1 MNGHRV
7 TAIGGGTGLAN
18 LLDGLRTRTENIT
31 AIVSV
36 ADDGGSSGILRD
48 EFGMLPPGDFRSCL
62 VALSDADPEIKDLFK
77 YRFATE
83 SSLAGHSLGNLLIAA
98 LSNLSGSFENAIDV
112 SSQLLNIK
120 GKVIPSSLE
129 NIVLMAEMMDE
140 KIVSGESNI
149 TSYESA
155 IKKVFIG
162 EPDTVAYPPA
172 EDAIGQAELI
182 IVGPGSLY
190 TSVLPNFLIKGIR
203 DAIRD
208 ASAPCVY
215 ICNVATQVGETEGF
229 NAGDHVHALLDHIGE
244 GVIDYVVVNDNVKDR
259 LPNEV
264 KYGSV
269 SPDGLPINGVV
280 ALYENVVNTGS
291 PMLHDAKKLGEMLLN
306 ALEKGTLSKDSIADR
321 GVL

>member
-18 LLDGLRTRTENIT
+18 LLDGLRMRTENIT

-62 VALSDADPEIKDLFK
+62 VALSDADPLIKDLFK
-77 YRFATE
+77 YRFVTE

-98 LSNLSGSFENAIDV
+98 LSTLSGGFENAIDV

-120 GKVIPSSLE
+120 GKVLPASLE

-149 TSYESA
+149 TSHESV

-162 EPDTVAYPPA
+162 EPDVEAYPPA
-172 EDAIGQAELI
+172 EDAIRQAELI

-190 TSVLPNFLIKGIR
+190 TSVIPNFLIRGIR
-203 DAIRD
+203 DAIQE

-215 ICNVATQVGETEGF
+215 VCNVATQVGETDGF
-229 NAGDHVHALLDHIGE
+229 NAGDHVRTLLEHVGD
-244 GVIDYVVVNDNVKDR
+244 GVIDYVVVNDNIKNR
-259 LPNEV
+259 LANELDFRP
-264 KYGSV
+264 V

-280 ALYENVVNTGS
+280 ALYKDVVNTAS
-291 PMLHDAKKLGEMLLN
+291 PVLHDSRKLCEVLLN
-306 ALEKGTLSKDSIADR
+306 ALEKGTLTKNPIADR
-321 GVL
+321 GVS